1 MPSLLATLDVSQLDA
16 LRRFVH
22 HKCSE
27 EVATFCIGCTR
38 KELYQYQ
45 KEFISDLSRFGPIYF
60 GAKDLKEQKTRR
72 KAIVLKLILPG
83 GELYGLSRKEQL
95 VRLEKD
101 FAIKITL
108 AMLDQW
114 MAEFRKKNR
123 KLAKI
128 VEQLRQQE
136 KDDLKEKVLSLT
148 LPGGE
153 LSELTREEQ
162 KQRLQED
169 FGIQRSAGT
178 LTIWTADF
186 YKKNQDTIQSPQ
198 QQREMMKEKVLSLVM
213 GSGELAK
220 VPMSLQIERLKKEF
234 GLKVPLTTLN
244 RWKVEYR
251 KKHEETSE
259 RKKVEAMK
267 GAILKLIRPGGKL
280 ADLGLNTQLKRLE
293 EDFGIKIGQTTL
305 ARWKKRHH
313 ISSQRENFHTTKKF
327 VLELVM
333 PNGPLFG
340 LSGSEQMRRL
350 QRDYRIKIGRST
362 FERWKKAYFN
372 QSEEKNN

>member
-1 MPSLLATLDVSQLDA
+1 
-16 LRRFVH
+16 
-22 HKCSE
+22 
-27 EVATFCIGCTR
+27 
-38 KELYQYQ
+38 
-45 KEFISDLSRFGPIYF
+45 
-60 GAKDLKEQKTRR
+60 
-72 KAIVLKLILPG
+72 
-83 GELYGLSRKEQL
+83 
-95 VRLEKD
+95 
-101 FAIKITL
+101 
-108 AMLDQW
+108 
-114 MAEFRKKNR
+114 
-123 KLAKI
+123 
-128 VEQLRQQE
+128 
-136 KDDLKEKVLSLT
+136 
-148 LPGGE
+148 
-153 LSELTREEQ
+153 
-162 KQRLQED
+162 
-169 FGIQRSAGT
+169 
-178 LTIWTADF
+178 
-186 YKKNQDTIQSPQ
+186 
-198 QQREMMKEKVLSLVM
+198 
-213 GSGELAK
+213 
-220 VPMSLQIERLKKEF
+220 MSLQIERLKKEF

>member
-114 MAEFRKKNR
+114 MAEFRKKTGNWR
-123 KLAKI
+123 K
-128 VEQLRQQE
+128 
-136 KDDLKEKVLSLT
+136 S
-148 LPGGE
+148 
-153 LSELTREEQ
+153 
-162 KQRLQED
+162 
-169 FGIQRSAGT
+169 
-178 LTIWTADF
+178 
-186 YKKNQDTIQSPQ
+186 
-198 QQREMMKEKVLSLVM
+198 
-213 GSGELAK
+213 
-220 VPMSLQIERLKKEF
+220 
-234 GLKVPLTTLN
+234 
-244 RWKVEYR
+244 
-251 KKHEETSE
+251 
-259 RKKVEAMK
+259 
-267 GAILKLIRPGGKL
+267 
-280 ADLGLNTQLKRLE
+280 
-293 EDFGIKIGQTTL
+293 
-305 ARWKKRHH
+305 
-313 ISSQRENFHTTKKF
+313 
-327 VLELVM
+327 
-333 PNGPLFG
+333 
-340 LSGSEQMRRL
+340 
-350 QRDYRIKIGRST
+350 
-362 FERWKKAYFN
+362 
-372 QSEEKNN
+372 